1 MQYNQVISEIIVDYP
16 KAIQNLT
23 DLLIDDE
30 KFLYMCRNIYDACD
44 TDNEGTISVEQVS
57 EFTRNFMKGNQLDG
71 QINSNFETENEEIF
85 KSLEDN
91 EIGEI
96 TLLELSHWL
105 RELLSNQVKMLCRRI
120 EEDKSAKRLMLSNL
134 RKS

>member
-1 MQYNQVISEIIVDYP
+1 
-16 KAIQNLT
+16 
-23 DLLIDDE
+23 
-30 KFLYMCRNIYDACD
+30 MCRNIYDACD